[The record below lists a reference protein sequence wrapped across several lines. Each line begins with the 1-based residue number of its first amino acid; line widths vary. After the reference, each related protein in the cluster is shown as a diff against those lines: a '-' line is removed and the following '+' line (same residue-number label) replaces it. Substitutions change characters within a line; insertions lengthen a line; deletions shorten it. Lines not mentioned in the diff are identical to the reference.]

1 LSILLTKALPLF
13 VYPLGVAVLLG
24 AVVLLLEFGNRCRL
38 RRALLVLMLSVLWI
52 ASTPLFSDWL
62 NWQVASAA
70 LPDACEI
77 REQSDAVILLGGTP
91 SSRIVH
97 ALKLH
102 RAGKAPRILIT
113 ARASEAQRVA
123 NQLVELGA
131 PRSALVLET
140 KSRNT
145 RDNAVGVAALFA
157 KRGWEKG
164 LLVTSSTHMRRA
176 LAAFRKV
183 GLAVSA
189 APTEFPG
196 PASLRNIL
204 DVLPDA
210 EALAKTTFAIR
221 ELVGLYVYRYRG
233 WV

>member
-1 LSILLTKALPLF
+1 LPLILTKALPLF
-13 VYPLGVAVLLG
+13 IYPLGAAILIG
-24 AVVLLLEFGNRCRL
+24 ATVFLLEFSNRRRL
-38 RRALLVLMLSVLWI
+38 RRVLLALVLSGLWI
-52 ASTPLFSDWL
+52 SATPLFANWVS
-62 NWQVASAA
+62 WQVASAA
-70 LPDACEI
+70 LPDACDM

-189 APTEFPG
+189 APTDLPG

>member
-1 LSILLTKALPLF
+1 M
-13 VYPLGVAVLLG
+13 G
-24 AVVLLLEFGNRCRL
+24 AAVLLLECGNRCRL

-52 ASTPLFSDWL
+52 SSTPLFSGWL
-62 NWQVASAA
+62 NWQVASAV
-70 LPDACEI
+70 LPDACEMQ
-77 REQSDAVILLGGTP
+77 EQSDAVILLGGTP

-97 ALKLH
+97 ALKLY
-102 RAGKAPRILIT
+102 RAGKAPRIVIT
-113 ARASEAQRVA
+113 GGNSPWDNARASEAQRVA
-123 NQLVELGA
+123 EQLVELGA

-140 KSRNT
+140 ESRNT
-145 RDNAVGVAALFA
+145 RENAVGVAALFA
-157 KRGWEKG
+157 KRGWENG

-183 GLAVSA
+183 GLDVSA
-189 APTEFPG
+189 APTELPG
-196 PASLRNIL
+196 AASLRNIL

>member
-1 LSILLTKALPLF
+1 MPLILTKALPLF
-13 VYPLGVAVLLG
+13 VYPLGAAVLIG
-24 AVVLLLEFGNRCRL
+24 ATVFLLEFSNRRRL
-38 RRALLVLMLSVLWI
+38 RRVLLALVLSGLWI
-52 ASTPLFSDWL
+52 SATPLFADWL
-62 NWQVASAA
+62 SWQVASAA
-70 LPDACEI
+70 LPDACEM